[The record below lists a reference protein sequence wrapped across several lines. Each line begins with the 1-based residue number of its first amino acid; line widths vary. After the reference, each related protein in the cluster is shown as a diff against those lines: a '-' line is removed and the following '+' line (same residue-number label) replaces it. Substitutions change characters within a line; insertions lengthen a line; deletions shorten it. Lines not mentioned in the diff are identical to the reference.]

1 VKEMKVL
8 GISGSL
14 RDQSNTLY
22 YVKTALK
29 VLEEE
34 EIETELISLRD
45 KEIKPCTGCYDCQ
58 TQGFCTIPGD
68 DFEEIFLRMRRVEGL
83 ILGSPVYLS
92 SVVPQMMALLSRA
105 TFVSHWNGKFFNGKV
120 GGPITVAQR
129 AGHNMAFSQLL
140 LWFFFNGLIVPGSIY
155 WNVGVA
161 GTGGAR
167 DAENDLIGLEVV
179 TTFARNLA
187 GLMKKL
193 F

>member
-1 VKEMKVL
+1 MKVL

-14 RDQSNTLY
+14 RDQSNTLH
-22 YVKTALK
+22 YVKTALQ
-29 VLEEE
+29 VLAEE
-34 EIETELISLRD
+34 EIETELLSLRD

-68 DFEEIFLRMRRVEGL
+68 DFDEIFNRMREVEGL

-105 TFVSHWNGKFFNGKV
+105 TFVSYWNGKLFNGKV

-129 AGHNMAFSQLL
+129 AGHNLAFSQLL

-155 WNVGVA
+155 WHVGVA
-161 GTGGAR
+161 GTRGAR
-167 DAENDLIGLEVV
+167 DAEKDLIGLEVV

>member
-1 VKEMKVL
+1 MKVL

-68 DFEEIFLRMRRVEGL
+68 DFEEVFTRMRLAEGL
-83 ILGSPVYLS
+83 VLGSPVL
-92 SVVPQMMALLSRA
+92 PELGGAPDDGPAL
-105 TFVSHWNGKFFNGKV
+105 
-120 GGPITVAQR
+120 P
-129 AGHNMAFSQLL
+129 GHLRLL
-140 LWFFFNGLIVPGSIY
+140 LERQIF
-155 WNVGVA
+155 
-161 GTGGAR
+161 
-167 DAENDLIGLEVV
+167 
-179 TTFARNLA
+179 
-187 GLMKKL
+187 
-193 F
+193 